1 MKTNYLQTNK
11 KQFLEDL
18 KKLVSIKSALR
29 KDGVYP
35 NKEMKETLNFI
46 KEISKR
52 DGINSYI
59 DKEGYYGYV
68 EIGEGEELIGIL
80 GHLDVVPEGNKDDW
94 NTNPFELVENDGK
107 LFGRGTS
114 DDKGPILLAYYL
126 LKELKDKKLSKRIR
140 IIFGTDEESF
150 WRGINKYKE
159 KEEVP
164 TIGFTP
170 DSSFPVIFLE
180 RELIQYKIIDPNN
193 NYDFNIE
200 GGNAPNVVPNIAKL
214 KIKNEEIIE
223 NGTSS
228 HAMHPEKGENAI
240 YKLIKNNDLNGNLI
254 NFIREE
260 LLDETNGETLFGKLI
275 KDEEANLTL
284 NLGILNID
292 NKDNNAILDLR
303 VPTTSNKEE
312 LTILLKNKLD
322 KYNLKLELFD
332 HLDGV
337 YIPKDS
343 IIIKK
348 MVESYKEIT
357 GEDMIPKSTGGA
369 TYARSMKNIVA
380 FGPFFESSPSTEH
393 QPNEHVIFDDFI
405 KSYSIYK
412 LLIEKL
418 LV

>member
-18 KKLVSIKSALR
+18 KKLVSIKSVLR

-35 NKEMKETLNFI
+35 NNEMKETLNFI

-94 NTNPFELVENDGK
+94 NTNPFELIEKDGK

-114 DDKGPILLAYYL
+114 DDKGPILLTYYL
-126 LKELKDKKLSKRIR
+126 LKELKDKKLNKRIR

-180 RELIQYKIIDPNN
+180 RELIQYKIIDPKN

-223 NGTSS
+223 KGISS

-254 NFIREE
+254 DFIKEE
-260 LLDETNGETLFGKLI
+260 LLDETNGKTLFGKLI
-275 KDEEANLTL
+275 KDDEANLTL

-357 GEDMIPKSTGGA
+357 GEDMIPNSTGGA

-393 QPNEHVIFDDFI
+393 QPNEHIIFDDFI